1 MSVIIPIEDVKKYL
15 LRIKEAVS
23 SGKYRYEGRRWKNVR
38 SLAVAG
44 VLTRHVKEYIL
55 LLTYLDYFNGPE
67 DERDPNF
74 PPGKYVFFGLAIN
87 GHEFFIKL
95 KLEKNDNEEW
105 CVCISF
111 HIAEGPIYYAYK

>member
-74 PPGKYVFFGLAIN
+74 PQANTCFLGSQLMGTNF
-87 GHEFFIKL
+87 
-95 KLEKNDNEEW
+95 
-105 CVCISF
+105 S
-111 HIAEGPIYYAYK
+111 